1 MPAKFTQALRF
12 VCAFQSRDYHL
23 DPKFIDLNIVT
34 YINMYTS
41 THSALHA
48 TSVSHP
54 HTSLLSSSFWSVL
67 FTISWKI
74 MFSIPLV
81 QACLLLGVIFL
92 ESDCAGDQVR
102 PKGAGFLPFV
112 RYDMSAVPPQIQGGD
127 HIYLIFTYSE
137 VAIEGQEDKIVGEG
151 KELKSSCLFRAWRK
165 DGTNS
170 VFQDGDSV
178 LFEHVDTG
186 KYLELTTDTKPL
198 CLAARDENST
208 GQTFGFFKQGRPM
221 EMKHRDTV
229 YLQSWLHH
237 YVEYQRLG
245 AFLFSKIIL
254 CQKIQYDFW

>member
-1 MPAKFTQALRF
+1 
-12 VCAFQSRDYHL
+12 
-23 DPKFIDLNIVT
+23 
-34 YINMYTS
+34 
-41 THSALHA
+41 
-48 TSVSHP
+48 
-54 HTSLLSSSFWSVL
+54 
-67 FTISWKI
+67 
-74 MFSIPLV
+74 MFSIPLLV
-81 QACLLLGVIFL
+81 QACLLLGVLIFL

-102 PKGAGFLPFV
+102 PKGGGFLPFV

-137 VAIEGQEDKIVGEG
+137 VAVEGQEDKIVGEG

-186 KYLELTTDTKPL
+186 KYLELSTDTKPL

-245 AFLFSKIIL
+245 AFLFSSSILYYLYIFIYYIYYIYYIYINNII
-254 CQKIQYDFW
+254 